1 MIIAIFMLFRQTKKQ
16 EQPELVK
23 DDAYYRKHPKI
34 MRVWLVEIT
43 STDGEIQKFYV
54 SAMTQFDAYE
64 KADGYKYWLA
74 DERLKNKLSTFRLM
88 P

>member
-1 MIIAIFMLFRQTKKQ
+1 MLFRQAKKQ
-16 EQPELVK
+16 EKLELIR
-23 DDAYYRKHPKI
+23 DDDFYRKHPKI
-34 MRVWLVEIT
+34 MRLWLVEIT

-54 SAMTQFDAYE
+54 SGMTQFDAPE
-64 KADGYKYWLA
+64 KADSYSYWLA

>member
-1 MIIAIFMLFRQTKKQ
+1 MLFRQTKKQ
-16 EQPELVK
+16 EQSELIK
-23 DDAYYRKHPKI
+23 DDAFYRKHPKI

-43 STDGEIQKFYV
+43 STDGEIQRFYV
-54 SAMTQFDAYE
+54 SGTTQFDAYE

-74 DERLKNKLSTFRLM
+74 NEKLKNNLSIFRLM

>member
-1 MIIAIFMLFRQTKKQ
+1 MLFRQTKKQ

-23 DDAYYRKHPKI
+23 DDEYYRKHPKI
-34 MRVWLVEIT
+34 MRIWLVEIT
-43 STDGEIQKFYV
+43 STDGEIQRFYV
-54 SAMTQFDAYE
+54 SGMTQFDAYE

-74 DERLKNKLSTFRLM
+74 DERLKNKLSNFRLM

>member
-1 MIIAIFMLFRQTKKQ
+1 MLFRQAKKQ
-16 EQPELVK
+16 EKLELIR
-23 DDAYYRKHPKI
+23 DDDFYRKHPKI
-34 MRVWLVEIT
+34 MRLWLVEIT
-43 STDGEIQKFYV
+43 STDSEIQKFYV

-74 DERLKNKLSTFRLM
+74 DERLKNKLSAFRLM